1 MCGIIGFS
9 GKCDAKKI
17 IIDGLTSLEYRGYDS
32 CGVCLVDENKKFHIE
47 KATGKVS
54 ELSPRVYENIKSLCN
69 VGMGHTR
76 WATHGGV
83 TEENAHPHHAGFV
96 NLIHNGIIENYAE
109 LREQY
114 KLNNSLLGGTDTE
127 IVANILNVIYE
138 KNNNE
143 PLSSIKKL
151 TKIIKGTFSFLIMFE
166 DRADEIY
173 ALKHVSPLVC
183 GVSDKGSFIA
193 SDITALIPYTK
204 YFSVVEENMIICANK
219 SFIKAY
225 SLNSLKEI
233 ELKKEEITWG
243 VDTAKKDG
251 YTHFMLKEIHEEP
264 KALENTIKPRI
275 NEKGFINL
283 EGDGIDENAK
293 NIFKDIEKIHV
304 VACGT
309 ALHAGKVGARVFQD
323 ILNIP
328 VIDFIASE
336 YRYSNMLTNEKTL
349 VITLSQSGETIDTL
363 ASIEKARDSGAKIVS
378 IVNVKGSTIAR
389 NSDYVLYTHAGP
401 EIAVASTKAY
411 TVQVATIYLLLTYI
425 AYVRNAIDEKYMKNI
440 TSKLLDAV
448 GIIDNTLKKEND
460 IKNLVKY
467 ISTSRDAFYIGRGL
481 DYVFSL
487 EGALKLK
494 EISYIHTEAYAAGE
508 LKHGTIAL
516 IEDGTPVI
524 AVATQKN
531 IAPKLLSNVKEV
543 KARGAYVILLVSND
557 IQYENNLADVVINIG
572 EVDDKFSVFP
582 VAVVTQLIAYYTAYT
597 KGLDID
603 KPRNLAKSVTVE

>member
-9 GKCDAKKI
+9 GRLDAKKI

-32 CGVCLVDENKKFHIE
+32 CGVCLVDENKLFHIE

-54 ELSPRVYENIKSLCN
+54 ELTPKVYENIKGVCN

-83 TEENAHPHHAGFV
+83 TEKNAHPHHAGIV

-109 LREQY
+109 LCEQY
-114 KLNNSLLGGTDTE
+114 KLNDSLLSGTDTE
-127 IVANILNVIYE
+127 IVANILNEIYK
-138 KNNNE
+138 KNNSD
-143 PLSSIKKL
+143 PLKSIKKL

-166 DRADEIY
+166 DRPDEIY

-183 GVSDKGSFIA
+183 GVSDAGSFIA

-204 YFSVVEENMIICANK
+204 YFSVVEENTIICANK
-219 SFIKAY
+219 TSIRAY
-225 SLNSLKEI
+225 LLNTLKEI
-233 ELKKEEITWG
+233 ELKKEEITWS

-264 KALENTIKPRI
+264 VALDNTIKPRI
-275 NEKGFINL
+275 NENGMINFS
-283 EGDGIDENAK
+283 GDGIDDNAC
-293 NIFKDIEKIHV
+293 NLFKKIEKIHV

-309 ALHAGKVGARVFQD
+309 ALHAGKVGANVFQD
-323 ILNIP
+323 ILKIP
-328 VIDFIASE
+328 VIDYIASE
-336 YRYSNMLTNEKTL
+336 YRYSDTLTDENTL

-363 ASIEKARDSGAKIVS
+363 ASLEKAKSLGATVIS

-389 NSDYVLYTHAGP
+389 SSDYVLYTHAGP

-411 TVQVATIYLLLTYI
+411 TVQVATIYLLLAYI
-425 AYVRNAIDEKYMKNI
+425 AFIRNLISESDVKVI
-440 TSKLLDAV
+440 TSNLLNATGV
-448 GIIDNTLKKEND
+448 IKKTLEKEND
-460 IKNLVKY
+460 IKNTVKY
-467 ISTSRDAFYIGRGL
+467 ISTSHNAFYIGRGL

-516 IEDGTPVI
+516 IEEGTPVI
-524 AVATQKN
+524 AVVTQKN
-531 IAPKLLSNVKEV
+531 IASKLLSNVKEV
-543 KARGAYVILLVSND
+543 KARGAYVILLTSEG
-557 IQYENNLADVVINIG
+557 IKYENNLADVVINVGNI
-572 EVDDKFSVFP
+572 DDRFSVFP
-582 VAVVTQLIAYYTAYT
+582 VAIVTQLIAYYTAYA